1 MLPPRRGY
9 YRYSGSL
16 TTPPCAE
23 VVNWLL
29 LTDPIQVAQ
38 RDIDAFGKLYPM
50 NARPA
55 QKANRRFVLKSG

>member
-1 MLPPRRGY
+1 MLPGKRTY

-29 LTDPIQVAQ
+29 LTDPITVAQ
-38 RDIDAFGKLYPM
+38 ADIDAFGKLYAM

-55 QKANRRFVLKSG
+55 QKPNRRFVLKSS